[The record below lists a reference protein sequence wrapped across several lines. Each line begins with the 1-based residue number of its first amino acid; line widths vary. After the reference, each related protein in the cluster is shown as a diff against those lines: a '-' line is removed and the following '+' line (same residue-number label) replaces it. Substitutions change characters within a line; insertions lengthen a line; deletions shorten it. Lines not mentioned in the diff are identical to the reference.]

1 MKKRF
6 LVFIVL
12 LVTAVSLSHLGV
24 VQAEAPSV
32 AEILPPESLGYAEL
46 PNMDVFYYVL
56 SEVGEAVI
64 ESLEE
69 EEAAPEDIKVKA
81 RAVLEAFNEI
91 KPLLPKSASLGI
103 VSIDPQSGQPS
114 LVLVSE
120 LSEAIGPL
128 AAAAGKLLAAA
139 PNVKL
144 RKTEYG
150 TELVVPGRVPPI
162 GYTVRDNVLYVTTGE
177 GLLDRVLS
185 SRASENLAQT
195 AHFKQVNM
203 VTGDNPFVSAYLNVD
218 AIRKTLLPLAP
229 PQAQQFAELLGLKD
243 IHAAGISVTA
253 DEEVVGFNLALR
265 FTEDAPGIASLLSV
279 PNTTP
284 NGIAYVPEDFSYVTR
299 FSIGP
304 PAEFVKKIRALLERA
319 GAGQKID
326 QGFAELKENAGIDME
341 KVLASLGGEITIGVK
356 VPEALEIPNVVLCV
370 EAKDPEYLMELVKNL
385 SQAMSISLSETEED
399 GRKIM
404 TVTPPMPLPFTPAI
418 AVEKDMIVIG
428 ISKAVLQKALSA
440 KEYGRNIASKAS
452 FKAAMEGL
460 PADSNIALEY
470 IEMDD
475 LGQLLVAGAGMAAAW
490 APEDAKPMVAKAIE
504 YLKRAVEDL
513 EEGVEVMYRTPDGLA
528 IQSRLGTRSLMQ
540 ILKNG
545 AAFGLKAVMLAKHK
559 RVAVEEEVET
569 TAE

>member
-150 TELVVPGRVPPI
+150 TELVLPHGHVPPI

-203 VTGDNPFVSAYLNVD
+203 VTGDNPF
-218 AIRKTLLPLAP
+218 
-229 PQAQQFAELLGLKD
+229 
-243 IHAAGISVTA
+243 
-253 DEEVVGFNLALR
+253 
-265 FTEDAPGIASLLSV
+265 
-279 PNTTP
+279 
-284 NGIAYVPEDFSYVTR
+284 
-299 FSIGP
+299 
-304 PAEFVKKIRALLERA
+304 
-319 GAGQKID
+319 
-326 QGFAELKENAGIDME
+326 
-341 KVLASLGGEITIGVK
+341 
-356 VPEALEIPNVVLCV
+356 
-370 EAKDPEYLMELVKNL
+370 
-385 SQAMSISLSETEED
+385 
-399 GRKIM
+399 
-404 TVTPPMPLPFTPAI
+404 
-418 AVEKDMIVIG
+418 
-428 ISKAVLQKALSA
+428 
-440 KEYGRNIASKAS
+440 
-452 FKAAMEGL
+452 
-460 PADSNIALEY
+460 
-470 IEMDD
+470 
-475 LGQLLVAGAGMAAAW
+475 
-490 APEDAKPMVAKAIE
+490 
-504 YLKRAVEDL
+504 
-513 EEGVEVMYRTPDGLA
+513 
-528 IQSRLGTRSLMQ
+528 
-540 ILKNG
+540 
-545 AAFGLKAVMLAKHK
+545 
-559 RVAVEEEVET
+559 
-569 TAE
+569 